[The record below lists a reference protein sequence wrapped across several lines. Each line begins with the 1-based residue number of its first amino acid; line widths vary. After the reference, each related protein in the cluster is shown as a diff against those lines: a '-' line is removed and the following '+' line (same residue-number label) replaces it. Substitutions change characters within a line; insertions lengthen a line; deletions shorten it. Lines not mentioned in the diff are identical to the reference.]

1 MKVALIIIGVC
12 LVIGL
17 IFIVTWIRQFT
28 GKVDPDYLI
37 DYLKHNENTSL
48 TVYRNGETLAAVRED
63 DMFPLASTVKTIVA
77 IEYARQ
83 CEEKKIDPS
92 HNVSLGELDQYY
104 IPDTDGGAHISWLDY
119 SKEHGLLLGDSTN
132 LENVVKGMIL
142 FSSNANTE
150 YLMELLGID
159 EINGSLDEMGI
170 EKHEA
175 LYLIVGAMLVPT
187 YFKLNHPSYTDDYIE
202 SKIKEMSKED
212 YIQVSQ
218 VVSNE
223 LKKGEKDT
231 YIENLHTSD
240 SLQRIWSDR
249 LTRST
254 TSEYATLMEKLNS
267 KTFFKKE
274 TQQRL
279 DSVME
284 GLMEN
289 PKNRKWLK
297 HAGQKG
303 GATAFL
309 VTNAAYAT
317 DKEGNST
324 EVAFFTDDLEA
335 AEMEKIFNNLNEFIL
350 KVLRDEDL
358 RKKLEKL

>member
-1 MKVALIIIGVC
+1 MKIALIIIGVC

-17 IFIVTWIRQFT
+17 ILNVAWIRQFT
-28 GKVDPDYLI
+28 GKKDPDYLI
-37 DYLKHNENTSL
+37 NYLKNQENASL

-63 DMFPLASTVKTIVA
+63 DMFPLGSAVKTIVA

-83 CEEKKIDPS
+83 CEEQKIDPS
-92 HNVSLGELDQYY
+92 QNVSLGELDQYY

-150 YLMELLGID
+150 YVMGLLGID
-159 EINGSLDEMGI
+159 EINGSLEEMGI

-175 LYLIVGAMLVPT
+175 LYPIVGAMLVPT
-187 YFKLNHPSYTDDYIE
+187 YFKLNNPSYTDDYIE
-202 SKIKEMSKED
+202 SRVKEMSKEE

-218 VVSNE
+218 VVSE
-223 LKKGEKDT
+223 ALKEGEKDT
-231 YIENLHTSD
+231 YVDNLHTSD
-240 SLQRIWSDR
+240 FLQRIWSDR

-254 TSEYATLMEKLNS
+254 TSEYATLMGKLNS
-267 KTFFKKE
+267 KTFFQKE
-274 TQQRL
+274 LQQRL

-289 PKNRKWLK
+289 PKNREWLK

-303 GATAFL
+303 GSTAFL
-309 VTNAAYAT
+309 LTNAAYAT

-324 EVAFFTDDLEA
+324 EVAFFTNDLETT
-335 AEMEKIFNNLNEFIL
+335 EMEEISNNLNEFIL
-350 KVLRDEDL
+350 KILRDEDF
-358 RKKLEKL
+358 RKKLEEL